1 MPRGSCRGSTRRKGA
16 RDSDRE
22 RGKGN
27 ARGEIVPLT
36 KFTTCVCGGDDD
48 ENEDENGDH

>member
-1 MPRGSCRGSTRRKGA
+1 MSGQKKAEGSV

-22 RGKGN
+22 TGEGGN

-36 KFTTCVCGGDDD
+36 KFTTCVCGDDD
-48 ENEDENGDH
+48 DDEDENGDH